1 MTLVDI
7 RNAAAQKLST
17 GFPGYCLYYDE
28 LPQDF
33 SKPCF
38 LVQIISVSKTNENV
52 YQFSKAVAVNIRYY
66 PDGDIGTGLL
76 EMQDLLEGLFD
87 VVLQAGDRT
96 VNIDK
101 TKGEIIEKV
110 LHFTFDLSYIDSRE
124 DTDNGFETMQT
135 LEMKEE
141 F

>member
-17 GFPGYCLYYDE
+17 EFPGFYLYYDV

-38 LVQIISVSKTNENV
+38 LVQITSVSKTNENL
-52 YQFSKAVAVNIRYY
+52 YQFTKAVAVNISYY
-66 PDGDIGTGLL
+66 PDEGIGTGLL
-76 EMQDLLEGLFD
+76 EMQDRLEGLFD
-87 VVLQAGDRT
+87 MMLQAGGRAID
-96 VNIDK
+96 IDK

-110 LHFTFDLSYIDSRE
+110 LHFTFDLSYTDSRD
-124 DTDNGFETMQT
+124 DTDDSFETMQT

>member
-7 RNAAAQKLST
+7 RNAVAQKLST
-17 GFPGYCLYYDE
+17 DFPDYFLHYDV
-28 LPQDF
+28 LPLDF
-33 SKPCF
+33 SRPCF

-52 YQFSKAVAVNIRYY
+52 YQFSKAVAISIRYY
-66 PDGDIGTGLL
+66 PDEGISKGLL
-76 EMQDLLEGLFD
+76 EMQDWLEGLFD
-87 VVLQAGDRT
+87 MVLQAGERRI
-96 VNIDK
+96 NIDK

-110 LHFTFDLSYIDSRE
+110 LHFTFDLSCTDSRD
-124 DTDNGFETMQT
+124 DTSDSYETMQT